1 MNGFGNPF
9 GIIRG
14 LEGGGG
20 GWMDR
25 LYPLDCYGC
34 TAGAPAVLK
43 KENISV
49 ELSSQR
55 KCYLANMVALEAHFS
70 H

>member
-1 MNGFGNPF
+1 
-9 GIIRG
+9 
-14 LEGGGG
+14 
-20 GWMDR
+20 MDR

-55 KCYLANMVALEAHFS
+55 KCYLSNMVAVEAHFS

>member
-1 MNGFGNPF
+1 MMGFGNPF
-9 GIIRG
+9 GIIAG

-55 KCYLANMVALEAHFS
+55 KCYLATRSAF
-70 H
+70 